1 MEAESL
7 RSAPAGASERTI
19 VLLVGLVQFVN
30 ILDFVMVMP
39 LGPDFAV
46 ALGIEVGHLG
56 FLGGTYTAA
65 AGLAGLLGATF
76 LDRFDRRWVL
86 CLSMLGLAIG
96 TAAGALATG
105 LYSLLAARLV
115 AGFFGGPATSS
126 ALAIVTDVVPV
137 ERRGRAMGAVM
148 GAFSIAS
155 IVGVPLGLY
164 AARLG
169 DWRTPFWALG
179 LIGAGVTLGCVAL
192 LPPMRSHLERREAQ
206 APFVEILAKP
216 EVRWSYLM
224 TALVMASGFTLI
236 PNISAY
242 VQGNLG
248 LPRRELEGL
257 YMMGGIASFV
267 SMRGA
272 GWLVDKTRP
281 VLAATIGVVGFVFTV
296 ATMFIW
302 PVSSVPVFFI
312 VFMTVMALRN
322 VAHQT
327 LASRVPLP
335 AERGR
340 FMSVQSA
347 VGHLAGAAG
356 AIGASQLLVTLPGG
370 KVAHID
376 AVAWISI
383 ALGAAIPFVMW
394 ILERRLAGRA
404 TATQ

>member
-1 MEAESL
+1 L
-7 RSAPAGASERTI
+7 P
-19 VLLVGLVQFVN
+19 
-30 ILDFVMVMP
+30 
-39 LGPDFAV
+39 
-46 ALGIEVGHLG
+46 
-56 FLGGTYTAA
+56 
-65 AGLAGLLGATF
+65 
-76 LDRFDRRWVL
+76 
-86 CLSMLGLAIG
+86 
-96 TAAGALATG
+96 
-105 LYSLLAARLV
+105 
-115 AGFFGGPATSS
+115 
-126 ALAIVTDVVPV
+126 
-137 ERRGRAMGAVM
+137 
-148 GAFSIAS
+148 FSIAS
-155 IVGVPLGLY
+155 IIGVPLGLY

-169 DWRTPFWALG
+169 DWRTPFWSLG

-192 LPPMRSHLERREAQ
+192 LPPMRAHLQRREVQ

-257 YMMGGIASFV
+257 YMMGGVASFV

-272 GWLVDKTRP
+272 GWLVDQTRP
-281 VLAATIGVVGFVFTV
+281 VLAATIGVVGFVLTV

-356 AIGASQLLVTLPGG
+356 AIGSSQILLTLPGG
-370 KVAHID
+370 RVAHID
-376 AVAWISI
+376 RVAWLSI
-383 ALGAAIPFVMW
+383 ALAAAIPFVMW
-394 ILERRLAGRA
+394 IVERRLAGRA
-404 TATQ
+404 TSTQ